1 MQVLPSPLK
10 HTRDSLT
17 HRAVFQTLGGAFSIS
32 AAQAAFINRL
42 LAALTRT
49 DAGIDHTRVT
59 KAGAA
64 ELRNVFAASELP
76 SVIFAYT
83 EGLRAAF
90 AVSIGMAGMAV
101 LVSLLCPWSRLP
113 TSGKGD
119 GEVET
124 EQNAA

>member
-1 MQVLPSPLK
+1 MQVLLRHSK
-10 HTRDSLT
+10 HTRNLLT

-42 LAALTRT
+42 LLALART
-49 DAGIDHTRVT
+49 ASGVDPTHVT

-64 ELRNVFAASELP
+64 ELRTVFAASELP

-90 AVSIGMAGMAV
+90 AISIGMAGMAV

-113 TSGKGD
+113 TSGKG
-119 GEVET
+119 EREM
-124 EQNAA
+124 EQSAA

>member
-1 MQVLPSPLK
+1 MQVLLRHSK
-10 HTRDSLT
+10 HTGNLLT

-42 LAALTRT
+42 LLALART
-49 DAGIDHTRVT
+49 ASGVDPTQVT

-64 ELRNVFAASELP
+64 ELRTVFAASELP

-83 EGLRAAF
+83 EGLKAAF
-90 AVSIGMAGMAV
+90 AFAIGMAGMAV

-113 TSGKGD
+113 TSGKGEEDTGRD
-119 GEVET
+119 G
-124 EQNAA
+124 A